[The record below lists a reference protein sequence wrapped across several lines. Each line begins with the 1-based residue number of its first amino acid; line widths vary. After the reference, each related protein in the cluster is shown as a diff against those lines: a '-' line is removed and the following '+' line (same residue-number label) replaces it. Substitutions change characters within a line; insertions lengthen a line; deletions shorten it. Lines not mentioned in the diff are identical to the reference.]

1 MSSRNLPKPVPES
14 PSPHP
19 MTTPTR
25 SLWKFTAALSL
36 WAALTTQAAQVRS
49 ITQHGITWTFDKDVE
64 SGTFCTGDHWVVGPV
79 KVVGIST
86 DLHAPGFTPQ
96 PGQDGS
102 MVNPGTD
109 DKQGYDN
116 RLSSYVES
124 LNAALPGGKPVSPQ
138 NPLALPVNSS
148 LVSMVSWLYRTEA
161 DAEPGTPKFNGG
173 TKAPRP
179 VTRSGAV
186 LTVLAAAPPEGSF
199 RPPYTGTDKTVK
211 FRLSDIDRSKLKD
224 LPPGPKT
231 PNPEELAKNFQRPWI
246 DHVYEFLGA
255 MVHPSE
261 NMPNYGREIAGQIN
275 DAILALNLDFTQ
287 LPGSPSKDP
296 LLIPIVQLGI
306 DLTGIADN
314 GGGWSANGGHHQGR
328 KLPILVAGVLLNDSH
343 MKNAG
348 HWKTRFQDDEQ
359 TFIISDADVEI
370 SNGPNWAPDKRG
382 GTPQPYTASD
392 VGTPEWGIRHA
403 DKPEADN
410 KLWTT
415 VYRSINNASIVA
427 VVLNAR
433 IMGLE
438 EAWNHP
444 ALFAYAD
451 RITKDE
457 NLNDGTNSPSAFVMT
472 MWDAQPRKP

>member
-1 MSSRNLPKPVPES
+1 MLAGSQHIPPMMPFTSSRLKY
-14 PSPHP
+14 
-19 MTTPTR
+19 
-25 SLWKFTAALSL
+25 AAVLSL
-36 WAALTTQAAQVRS
+36 WAALGLQAAPVRS
-49 ITQHGITWTFDKDVE
+49 ISQHGITWTFDKAVE
-64 SGTFCTGDHWVVGPV
+64 TGTFCNGDHWIIGPV
-79 KVVGIST
+79 NVVGIST
-86 DLHAPGFTPQ
+86 DLHAPGFSPQ

-102 MVNPGTD
+102 MVNPGTGE
-109 DKQGYDN
+109 KQGYDN
-116 RLSSYVES
+116 RLASYDAS
-124 LNAALPGGKPVSPQ
+124 LNAALPGGKPISAQ

-148 LVSMVSWLYRTEA
+148 LVSMVSWLFRSAEDT
-161 DAEPGTPKFNGG
+161 EPGTPKFNAH

-179 VTRSGAV
+179 VTRSAAV
-186 LTVLAAAPPEGSF
+186 LTVLPTPPPEGSF
-199 RPPYTGTDKTVK
+199 RPPYAGNDKAVK
-211 FRLSDIDRSKLKD
+211 FQLSSLDRSKLKN
-224 LPPGPKT
+224 LPPAPKT
-231 PNPEELAKNFQRPWI
+231 PHPQDLVKNFQRPWI

-275 DAILALNLDFTQ
+275 DAILALNVDFTQ

-314 GGGWSANGGHHQGR
+314 GGGWPANGGHHQGR
-328 KLPILVAGVLLNDSH
+328 KLPILFAGVLLNDEH

-348 HWKTRFQDDEQ
+348 HWTTRFQDDEQ
-359 TFIISDADVEI
+359 TFVVSQADVEI

-382 GTPQPYTASD
+382 GEPQPYAESD
-392 VGTPEWGIRHA
+392 IGLPEWGIRHA
-403 DKPEADN
+403 HKPENDN

-444 ALFAYAD
+444 PLFAYAD
-451 RITKDE
+451 RITKGE
-457 NLNDGTNSPSAFVMT
+457 NLKDGTNSPSPFVMA
-472 MWDAQPRKP
+472 MWDTQRQIP